1 MTDPVRVFIA
11 SSPAKDDADA
21 ERALA
26 YTLTKNCSREIEIV
40 LMKNNNKKGNFFGG
54 FDNSAWA
61 TPFTNLR
68 WAIPEYCNFEGRAIY
83 MDVDML
89 NFRDISILFDTDM
102 EGAPLVCRE
111 GWRTC
116 VTLMDCAKMK
126 ELLPT
131 VEELKKFSAF
141 NNVHA
146 RRLASYAKPIDRRW
160 NCLDGEGL
168 PLEEIWHLHFTHMPT
183 QPWKPKWAF
192 KTHAKQGIPFI
203 PREHPRQDLVQA
215 WKKAVREAKNRGF
228 RIV

>member
-11 SSPAKDDADA
+11 SSPDGDDADA
-21 ERALA
+21 ELALA
-26 YTLTKNCSREIEIV
+26 YSLAANVSRDLEIV
-40 LMKNNNKKGNFFGG
+40 IMRNNDKEENFFSG
-54 FDNSAWA
+54 FENYAWA

-89 NFRDISILFDTDM
+89 NFRDIAELFDTDM

-126 ELLPT
+126 DLLPS
-131 VEELKKFSAF
+131 VEDLKKDSAF
-141 NNVHA
+141 NNRNA
-146 RRLASYAKPIDRRW
+146 RRLASYAKTIDPRW

-168 PLEEIWHLHFTHMPT
+168 PPEHIWHLHFTSMPH
-183 QPWKPKWAF
+183 QPWQPAWAPKYY
-192 KTHAKQGIPFI
+192 AKQLCLP
-203 PREHPRQDLVQA
+203 QKKWDLA
-215 WKKAVREAKNRGF
+215 
-228 RIV
+228 